1 MADNLITTNITAHAD
16 FSSLRAQLAGLTAQ
30 LLKLQE
36 TTVGTNAR
44 LGQQIAVMNK
54 QFAETM
60 RSTGQYATHFVT
72 LNSDVEK
79 FGKNLDSGRLKLNQY
94 FRVWRDN
101 TKSSGGLIKD
111 LARQQVMLENAV
123 IQPLGKNAQGLMQY
137 QVHVAKG
144 LDSIKHKTALARHE
158 ASIMNKVMLDGS
170 NQLINWGK
178 NTQWAGRQLTVG
190 LTVPLAAFG
199 MAAQRAFLD
208 ANTEIVRLTKV
219 YGGLSAT
226 SKAELAQVQKDVE
239 ATAKA
244 MASSYGV
251 AYKETIALAA
261 DMAATGKQ
269 GNDLIQ
275 ATEQTTRLAVLGE
288 VDRQQAMKATLA
300 IQNAFRQNTDELTKS
315 IDFLNAV
322 ENQTSTSLEDLTEA
336 IPKAGPVIQAMGGSI
351 QDLALYMTAMKEGG
365 IDASSGANAL
375 KSALAALVNP
385 TGVAVDMFKG
395 FGIDLKGIVSKN
407 AGDLTATIIGLQ
419 SALDSLDPLQK
430 QQALEQ
436 LFGKFQFA
444 RMNALFANLGKQGSQ
459 TLQVLDLMKASSA
472 DLAAVSSR
480 ELSMITESASGKY
493 KRALASVQADLA
505 QIGNQFLT
513 ISTYVLNV
521 ISGIVKFFNQL
532 PDPIQKM
539 LGFLGGLTA
548 IAGPLIMLT
557 GVLGNFVGYV
567 IKGVFHLKSLL
578 KGGQGFKLLTP
589 EIVAATAAGK
599 GLQAEFYSDAEATKV
614 LTSAVNTLAQSFM
627 NLEVKA
633 NAARVSMNPAITTV
647 ANGVIMPGQV
657 ALAGSGA
664 RVVDKNNPLVGNPY
678 TRQMA
683 HLTPAGTPQQGTIFG
698 VVPNPG
704 PVNLRIGKNPQA
716 YMDGDLPKIPGLT
729 SVGGVS
735 TGIVAA
741 EAAKW
746 HSMTAAIAM
755 QSEAEIVLLKKEVMA
770 TGTVT
775 SSLSDSYQALLPQF
789 SKITTNAAQEVSQ
802 IVTMVQQGKIS
813 VEQARVRIIALNAQV
828 EAMLASTAAQ
838 VAAGMG
844 RTANLTTVPL
854 TGQPAV
860 TATGRSNMKELFHKG
875 PTATLVDRIARGLG
889 GVRTSGAGY
898 SIHTTTPRFND
909 GGLIENFGSNKTQVS
924 GPASINYDDRL
935 GSVPVGG
942 YVLNQAASMDP
953 RNRPLVEAASST
965 YQGGGQITA
974 MLTPKETVFGAGIQ
988 NNKALL
994 SAVDAANNGIPLT
1007 KHMAGGQI
1015 TLDRPNYG
1023 ALTPKA
1029 LAALIARITRR
1040 GPKLSPELA
1049 QGRNLQLTAE
1059 EAIEYQARTF
1069 GAGTRRASMG
1079 ADRTYYYVGNW
1090 GGRLRGSTNS
1100 ALPHGAA
1107 KKSDVVYDL
1116 MHGSAEEALPSLTR
1130 FLEVHKV
1137 RPERIAELTT
1147 RARAAMVKELGGVGS
1162 IGEAQWSQ
1170 IQHRQYLQIAKELR
1184 LKREY
1189 LESLNIPGQRRAK
1202 SLDPSKN
1209 GYDRETAISPYNAA
1223 DLKTL
1228 DELNALNGTAYMGSY
1243 RNYGISTIDGKPTVL
1258 AHMMPGFAL
1267 GGPIVKAKRNYGL
1280 VMGQMGI
1287 PMFRGTYKSPLT
1299 IHPEQQALMERQQAE
1314 RWAKL
1319 PKDKNGDVWHT
1330 PAELDAMRKGK
1341 MVMGSRPMPK
1351 SFYQDMANDDP
1362 LHGALQIGRYVPPL
1376 HVRNQYVGERV
1387 RYSSPTN
1394 WRGREGT
1401 TTPAFAS
1408 GTLETRAR
1416 TALYRY
1422 MQGDYSAISDPA
1434 VQAYLSAIRTKFT
1447 GTLHRGVKDVG
1458 SLPPEVRELI
1468 RQGRWSDLV
1477 GKEFIMR
1484 RSSWSTNADTAEGFG
1499 QLQMVASVKN
1509 RNAVPASEIFPDL
1522 TFQSPK
1528 GPVPVNESEVYMG
1541 GKFRIVAA
1549 GKDRL
1554 KLEAVYDG
1562 ARENGGPVN
1571 AGRPYLV
1578 GEKGPEVFVP
1588 RNSGGIIPSYA
1599 LGGLI
1604 RRGKNSYGRK
1614 GNPATRAAEEAAK
1627 KARAAAYIPA
1637 QTAAPEFKEGPL
1649 SVGRTTIVGNGGVR
1663 TNVYAPQGSL
1673 PYMPALKLPFQSFNN
1688 SLTAAF
1694 SSIGANL
1701 KSVGASLKLASTK
1714 LIANVKTIPGQIKS
1728 SFTPMANSIKNIG
1741 NQIVVA
1747 TKAAGNSIK
1756 AAGSYVNGWI
1766 RPQMYGTVAPG
1777 VSGTGPASTFAANL
1791 RYSTGNMLH
1800 PITYIQNKANG
1811 GAVREQPKPILG
1823 PDGKPMIDKAT
1834 GKPYMTQPG
1843 RPAPRFT
1850 GTGMATQAGASLG
1863 GYAIGNKVGGS
1874 TGGIIGSIAA
1884 PLAVQG
1890 LFKAGT
1896 AIRAAGGIGAALG
1909 GGGIASGAAAL
1920 AGLALPLAVVATAVV
1935 VGIKLWKNHKES
1947 MRLNAL
1953 GYGMTAEAAAKAGLK
1968 FKDYNLSL
1976 KETVERAK
1984 NIRQAQNLMFQSMTG
1999 AGTPLNITISE
2010 FKKLKKTVQ
2019 DQFGDQIKL
2028 INKTSADDQLDLAM
2042 RLKTQFISMGMSAEE
2057 ATKKIY
2063 TMYTLSNFAQ
2073 DATLYTVQSEGFNK
2087 IKTAID
2093 AAVESLRIY
2102 NDAVK
2107 NKLDPTEQANAF
2119 NTAQMGITSAVEEEQ
2134 SIALKKRKADKT
2146 KPSFVSSGEE
2156 KQIQWDAEIAAIEK
2170 LNSKQNAQTTITQET
2185 IDELRTANSV
2195 IGEMIDLQDTNVSIW
2210 QKERLVVRGY
2220 AGDLLGLNAQQTN
2233 ALYNLQL
2240 AATKSIEVL
2249 GRQTFLKTQYKEL
2262 DRLKGLQ
2269 EKYTKAL
2276 KGQSVAQQISDRDRL
2291 SSLQKQIDGNNKLAA
2306 ARIKA
2311 LDAAKQE
2318 NDIAI
2323 QIAKKQAEY
2332 NAALAT
2338 GNDAAAQQA
2347 SLDIQGLQSD
2357 LQYNAQ
2363 VKAIQDATDFAN
2375 APLLRQI
2382 EIIQNKQKNLSD
2394 AAALAG
2400 EKLGDVSTAIGKQES
2415 AIGTLITAMAN
2426 YRTALQQNKDDL
2438 KNWTKSPE
2446 AEGMLAAITAA
2457 ATAMKVD
2464 LSPFPVDPKTGKPGT
2479 AAGKGLYDSI
2489 SSGLEASLIKSGI
2502 IVNGDVY
2509 INGKKVAMDGS
2520 LSQADA
2526 TKVAGGTSGTG
2537 TNKKYYNAAGE
2548 EVTKK
2553 VYDDLPQRSDNG
2565 KSSSGYKDFV
2575 IPNKSLADKLFAN
2588 FGDVNEAFR
2597 DAFNNR
2603 TTALIKGNTYGINGE
2618 VWMGSDTSKQ
2628 VIGYWLNS
2636 TASKKVKTYNQGG
2649 PIYGAGTA
2657 TSDSIPALLSN
2668 GEYVIKA
2675 DSVKKY
2681 GVEYF
2686 DAMNAQRFSTG
2697 GLAAAIRKDPTLR
2710 NLTSPLCTRQRMLD
2724 TATAQLGIEEEGW
2737 DPKTREG
2744 NNVTKYSKWLNDLK
2758 GLGSDVVIWC
2768 GTFIQWVA
2776 AMSDVKIPD
2785 TFHTAG
2791 GARSFDNLKQLVNS
2805 GMDLPTSK
2813 DKFSYSVPYPKMADF
2828 KVSRNR
2834 DETKNGELIGSQKNI
2849 KAYEAANA
2857 KWEKEIKIPEDVAR
2871 HKRLEK
2877 VSDIGWANVLKNPP
2891 MPGDILYLNW
2901 AMNPRNA
2908 NVPDRILPNRIRH
2921 AALATKISP
2930 MKDINGVPGYWINT
2944 IDGNSEDSVKTNSY
2958 ELTRAF
2964 MRDNPLVAYA
2974 RPNYKPSKQ
2983 GLLADIIANLFNT
2996 NENDTYTVKR
3006 DKTLPQIA
3014 KTLKISYEDLAKLNP
3029 EYLRGNIVY
3038 AGTEINI
3045 PKAKPPVKKARG
3057 GAVFGAG
3064 TATSDSI
3071 PALLSNGE
3079 YVIKAAS
3086 VSKYGIGTFD
3096 ALNTQRFATGGPVRP
3111 NILSNEVDTT
3121 ARSTGEP
3128 MGGPF
3133 GMLGRGMQDLGSL
3146 GYEMLQSTV
3155 NAGKFL
3161 AGLAYDKPN
3170 WMSPEDEKMYNEAM
3184 RDLLTG
3190 NNPAGAVGRITGR
3203 GAMSA
3208 LNVYPKII
3216 PWNKVWAQAGL
3227 KDLPG
3232 QTEWFLANLPSAMPD
3247 IYNHYFGKK
3256 KSSLTPGAGGL
3267 KTLSKYAEGGF
3278 VASTANAINNFRDS
3292 YNESDVP
3299 EMAGGRSD
3307 YYNRYPIDIV
3317 GKFTENEREVSELL
3331 HAYTGLLNTYY
3342 GAKYENLFRKN
3353 KKDSLLT
3360 NPITT
3365 DLEVATPRNE
3375 LGLLGYKLGM
3385 FGPAFA
3391 GTDDK
3396 EKIGGQMMMMPTIL
3410 GSYFKNILFPT
3421 TKGGK
3426 DWDGK
3431 FTSDPITIGDPNKI
3445 GYKAYSDKMNKDILT
3460 DEDAKLDLLA
3470 IISHEFGHQLQ
3481 QRFSRSG
3488 VLGNKNTTSKIFK
3501 DNKGKAL
3508 RQIDSEEIN
3517 ADMLSGA
3524 IISEM
3529 YNAGYMKNIIKAETI
3544 TKYLKKE
3551 YLKFS
3556 APKAGS
3562 TDIRA
3567 TGPKK
3572 TEAPDWP
3579 RYDTSSH
3586 ARDSMYRYSA
3596 YIQGFKDKNTDRA
3609 LADFFGVSPQDLL
3622 GDPKKAK
3629 SVVETLS
3636 NYKLKSEYFDENNQ
3650 TRMPDLLNTKYAEI
3664 LGLGVSGR
3672 VEIPHKALNIQTP
3685 RDFARALISAYGGT
3699 PTEPLIQ
3706 GIQAWAMQEGGHWQN
3721 RALHNPLNTTL
3732 VLPGSTK
3739 MNTVNAGTGTGVQA
3753 YTSWEQG
3760 LDATMQTLSFPNHGY
3775 EDIIK
3780 AFRDSK
3786 AKDAGGLF
3794 KAINKSDWGHPKY
3807 NFDVNSKWTQA
3818 MMRYNPAEP
3827 FGKNTKNPEWY
3838 SELPD
3843 GGLITITVTPDD
3855 NCEGPNCKKPGCV
3868 GLDCP
3873 SNIPPGKKI
3882 PGDIP
3887 DDNPWDPDI
3896 DWHRWWPKEEK
3907 YYNPK
3912 QRTLDYYQH
3921 VYPQRPMKKF
3931 TGTLKDAA
3939 NSIPREKTKMGVSIT
3954 SPSSV
3959 YDIFEWG
3966 GKRWAKNKNGSG
3978 ELFEAQDYPNVDW
3991 PLGTQVIDGQI
4002 MNVIDRPH
4010 GEPFYYHPTG
4020 GIGTSNR
4027 NPKWPGTNIPSVATM
4042 YHNMMEKFFLTATG
4056 ETGFKSGFLTRAD
4069 LKRWKTW
4076 KEEDHSDSLLAK
4088 FANGG
4093 LVSNLNIPKF
4103 EAGINNVPANML
4115 AMLHKNEAVVPANM
4129 NPFNPNANNATMG
4142 GATYNITNNI
4152 NGYDGDLNQLSNI
4165 ITQRT
4170 MTAIKTL
4177 DSTNAKM
4184 VGTNKT
4190 VGIR

>member
-16 FSSLRAQLAGLTAQ
+16 FTSLRAQLAGITAQ

-54 QFAETM
+54 QFAETL

-123 IQPLGKNAQGLMQY
+123 VQPLGKNAQGLMQY

-208 ANTEIVRLTKV
+208 ANTEVVRLIKV
-219 YGGLSAT
+219 YGGLSQT

-251 AYKETIALAA
+251 AYKDTIALAA

-300 IQNAFRQNTDELTKS
+300 IQNAFRQNTDELTQS

-375 KSALAALVNP
+375 KSALASLVNP

-407 AGDLTATIIGLQ
+407 AGDLTATIMGLQ

-589 EIVAATAAGK
+589 EIIAAMEAGK

-614 LTSAVNTLAQSFM
+614 LTSAVNTLAQSFT

-647 ANGVIMPGQV
+647 ANGVILPGQ
-657 ALAGSGA
+657 AHIGGASA
-664 RVVDKNNPLVGNPY
+664 RVVDPNNPLVGSPY
-678 TRQMA
+678 SRQMA
-683 HLTPAGTPQQGTIFG
+683 HLTPAGTPQQGSIFG

-729 SVGGVS
+729 SIGGVS

-746 HSMTAAIAM
+746 HAMTAAIAM
-755 QSEAEIVLLKKEVMA
+755 QSEAEIKVLKAEVMS

-789 SKITTNAAQEVSQ
+789 SKITKTAAAEVAQ
-802 IVTMVQQGKIS
+802 IVEQVKASKIT
-813 VEQARVRIIALNAQV
+813 VEQARARIITLNAQV
-828 EAMLASTAAQ
+828 EAMLVSTTAQ

-844 RTANLTTVPL
+844 RTASLSTVPL

-875 PTATLVDRIARGLG
+875 PTATMVDRIARALG

-898 SIHTTTPRFND
+898 SIHTTVPRFND
-909 GGLIENFGSNKTQVS
+909 GGLVESFGSNKTQVS

-942 YVLNQAASMDP
+942 YVLNQEASMDP

-965 YQGGGQITA
+965 YQGGGEITA

-988 NNKALL
+988 RNPELL
-994 SAVDAANNGIPLT
+994 KAVDAANNGTPLT
-1007 KHMAGGQI
+1007 AHMGGGHI
-1015 TLDRPNYG
+1015 TLERPNYG

-1029 LAALIARITRR
+1029 LAALISRITRR
-1040 GPKLSPELA
+1040 GPKLSPEIA

-1059 EAIEYQARTF
+1059 EAIAYQARVLP
-1069 GAGTRRASMG
+1069 AGTRRASMG

-1137 RPERIAELTT
+1137 RPERIAELTS
-1147 RARAAMVKELGGVGS
+1147 RARANMVKELGGVGN
-1162 IGEAQWSQ
+1162 IGESEWSR
-1170 IQHRQYLQIAKELR
+1170 IQHRQYLEIAKELR
-1184 LKREY
+1184 LKKQY
-1189 LESLNIPGQRRAK
+1189 FESLNVPGQRRAK
-1202 SLDPSKN
+1202 SLDPSRN

-1228 DELNALNGTAYMGSY
+1228 DALNEANGTAFMGSY
-1243 RNYGISTIDGKPTVL
+1243 RNYEIGMIDGKPTVL

-1287 PMFRGTYKSPLT
+1287 PMFRGSYKSPLM

-1351 SFYQDMANDDP
+1351 SFYQDLTNDDP
-1362 LHGALQIGRYVPPL
+1362 LHGTLQIGRYQPPL
-1376 HVRNQYVGERV
+1376 HVRNQYVGEQI
-1387 RYSSPTN
+1387 RYSSATN
-1394 WRGREGT
+1394 WRGREGMAA
-1401 TTPAFAS
+1401 PAFAS

-1458 SLPPEVRELI
+1458 SLPPTIRELI

-1499 QLQMVASVKN
+1499 QLQLVASVKN

-1554 KLEAVYDG
+1554 KLEAVYDA

-1599 LGGLI
+1599 LGGMI

-1614 GNPATRAAEEAAK
+1614 GNPAARAAQEAAK
-1627 KARAAAYIPA
+1627 RARAAAYIPA
-1637 QTAAPEFKEGPL
+1637 QTDAPEFREGPM

-1673 PYMPALKLPFQSFNN
+1673 PYMPALRLPFQAFNN
-1688 SLTAAF
+1688 NLTAAF

-1747 TKAAGNSIK
+1747 TKAAGNSIR

-1800 PITYIQNKANG
+1800 PITYIQNKMAG
-1811 GAVREQPKPILG
+1811 GAVREQPKPIMG

-1834 GKPYMTQPG
+1834 GQPYMTQPG

-1850 GTGMATQAGASLG
+1850 GTGMVTQAGASLG
-1863 GYAIGNKVGGS
+1863 GYALGSKVGGS

-1884 PLAVQG
+1884 PLAVQSI
-1890 LFKAGT
+1890 FKAGN
-1896 AIRAAGGIGAALG
+1896 AIKAAGGIGAALG

-1935 VGIKLWKNHKES
+1935 VGIKLWKDHKES

-1984 NIRQAQNLMFQSMTG
+1984 NIRQAQQLMFQSMTG
-1999 AGTPLNITISE
+1999 SGTPLNISISE
-2010 FKKLKKTVQ
+2010 FKKLKKTVKE
-2019 DQFGDQIKL
+2019 QFADQIKL
-2028 INKTSADDQLDLAM
+2028 INKTSADDQIDLAM
-2042 RLKTQFISMGMSAEE
+2042 RLKTQFISMGMTAEE

-2093 AAVESLRIY
+2093 AAVDSLRIY

-2119 NTAQMGITSAVEEEQ
+2119 NTAQMGITAAVEEDQ
-2134 SIALKKRKADKT
+2134 KIALKNRKADKS

-2156 KQIQWDAEIAAIEK
+2156 KQIMWDAELAAIEK
-2170 LNSKQNAQTTITQET
+2170 INSKQDAQTTITQET
-2185 IDELRTANSV
+2185 INELRAANSV

-2220 AGDLLGLNAQQTN
+2220 AQDLLGLNAQQVN
-2233 ALYNLQL
+2233 ALYLLQM
-2240 AATKSIEVL
+2240 AATKSIEVI

-2291 SSLQKQIDGNNKLAA
+2291 SSLQKQVDANNKLAA

-2318 NDIAI
+2318 NDIGI

-2332 NAALAT
+2332 NAAIAT

-2363 VKAIQDATDFAN
+2363 VKAIQDATDFKN

-2426 YRTALQQNKDDL
+2426 YRTALQQNKDQLAAWKD
-2438 KNWTKSPE
+2438 TPE
-2446 AEGMLAAITAA
+2446 AKGMLAAITSAA
-2457 ATAMKVD
+2457 QALKVD
-2464 LSPFPVDPKTGKPGT
+2464 LSPYPVDPKTGKPGVD
-2479 AAGKGLYDSI
+2479 AGKGLYDSI

-2509 INGKKVAMDGS
+2509 VNGKKVASFGGA
-2520 LSQADA
+2520 LKQADSSQ
-2526 TKVAGGTSGTG
+2526 VAGGTSGSG
-2537 TNKKYYNAAGE
+2537 SSKKYYNAAGE

-2565 KSSSGYKDFV
+2565 RSGSGYKDFI
-2575 IPNKSLADKLFAN
+2575 IPNQTLANKLFAN

-2597 DAFNNR
+2597 KAFDNK
-2603 TTALIKGNTYGINGE
+2603 TKVVIQGNTYGIDGQ
-2618 VWMGSDTSKQ
+2618 VWMGTDTTKE
-2628 VIGYWLNS
+2628 VLGYWLNS
-2636 TASKKVKTYNQGG
+2636 TASKKVKTFKQGG

-2668 GEYVIKA
+2668 GEYVVRA
-2675 DSVKKY
+2675 SAVKQY
-2681 GVEYF
+2681 GVEHF
-2686 DAMNAQRFSTG
+2686 DALNAQRFSTG

-2710 NLTSPLCTRQRMLD
+2710 GLTSPLGTRERMID
-2724 TATAQLGIEEEGW
+2724 TATAQLGIGEEKVVDG
-2737 DPKTREG
+2737 EG
-2744 NNVTKYSKWLNDLK
+2744 NNVTKYSRWINELK
-2758 GLGSDVVIWC
+2758 NLGSNVVTWC
-2768 GTFIQWVA
+2768 GTFIQWAA

-2791 GARSFDNLKQLVNS
+2791 GARNFAGLQQLVNAA
-2805 GMDLPTSK
+2805 MDLPTAK
-2813 DKFSYSVPYPKMADF
+2813 DKFSYSTPDPKMADF
-2828 KVSRNR
+2828 KISRSRNNENE
-2834 DETKNGELIGSQKNI
+2834 DGKFIGSQKNI
-2849 KAYEAANA
+2849 KAYEAAYA
-2857 KWEKEIKIPEDVAR
+2857 KWEKEIKLPEDLAR
-2871 HKRLEK
+2871 DRRLEK
-2877 VSDIGWANVLKNPP
+2877 TSDIGWANVLKNPP

-2901 AMNPRNA
+2901 AMNPKNEYDPA
-2908 NVPDRILPNRIRH
+2908 IPNRIRH
-2921 AALATKISP
+2921 AALVTKISG
-2930 MKDINGVPGYWINT
+2930 MKDINGVPGYWIDS
-2944 IDGNSEDSVKTNSY
+2944 IDGNMGDSVQRNNY
-2958 ELTRAF
+2958 ELTRAN
-2964 MRDNPLVAYA
+2964 MRYNPLVAYA
-2974 RPNYKPSKQ
+2974 RPSYKPSKA
-2983 GLLADIIANLFNT
+2983 GMLADIFSNLFNT

-3045 PKAKPPVKKARG
+3045 PKAKTPVKRAGG

-3096 ALNTQRFATGGPVRP
+3096 ALNTQRFAQGGPVRP
-3111 NILSNEVDTT
+3111 NILSNEVGTT
-3121 ARSTGEP
+3121 ARSTGAP

-3133 GMLGRGMQDLGSL
+3133 GVLGRGVQDLGSL
-3146 GYEMLQSTV
+3146 AYEMLQSTV
-3155 NAGKFL
+3155 NSGKFL
-3161 AGLAYDKPN
+3161 GGMALNKPN
-3170 WMSPEDEKMYNEAM
+3170 WMSPEDEKMYRKAM
-3184 RDLLTG
+3184 LDAQTG
-3190 NNPAGAVGRITGR
+3190 NASGALGRVAGRT
-3203 GAMSA
+3203 AMS
-3208 LNVYPKII
+3208 LFNVYPKVI
-3216 PWNKVWAQAGL
+3216 PWNKIWAQAGL

-3247 IYNHYFGKK
+3247 IYNHYFGDK
-3256 KSSLTPGAGGL
+3256 AR
-3267 KTLSKYAEGGF
+3267 KYSEGG
-3278 VASTANAINNFRDS
+3278 VVSKIKEALKKRSNNEAAVPKVVGGKSDT
-3292 YNESDVP
+3292 YNIDTDV
-3299 EMAGGRSD
+3299 
-3307 YYNRYPIDIV
+3307 V
-3317 GKFTENEREVSELL
+3317 GKFTDSERQVSEFM
-3331 HAYTGLLNTYY
+3331 HAWIGLLNTYY

-3353 KKDSLLT
+3353 KKASLLS

-3365 DLEVATPRNE
+3365 DLQVAGPRDFYAMGNHP
-3375 LGLLGYKLGM
+3375 GVGI
-3385 FGPAFA
+3385 AFS
-3391 GTDDK
+3391 GDDVQDK
-3396 EKIGGQMMMMPTIL
+3396 HGGQVFMMPAGLNAYAKNLLMPTLTGLRAPVPVAPTDLKITDPDKFNYKEY
-3410 GSYFKNILFPT
+3410 SDRMNKNILT
-3421 TKGGK
+3421 N
-3426 DWDGK
+3426 DD
-3431 FTSDPITIGDPNKI
+3431 
-3445 GYKAYSDKMNKDILT
+3445 AKMDILGILT
-3460 DEDAKLDLLA
+3460 
-3470 IISHEFGHQLQ
+3470 HEFGHQIQ
-3481 QRFSRSG
+3481 SRFMESG
-3488 VLGNKNTTSKIFK
+3488 VLGHANTASKIFK
-3501 DNKGKAL
+3501 DKNGKPLKKG
-3508 RQIDSEEIN
+3508 DGYEMN

-3524 IISEM
+3524 MISEM
-3529 YNAGYMKNIIKAETI
+3529 YNAGYMKNIVKAESI

-3551 YLKFS
+3551 YLKYA
-3556 APKAGS
+3556 APKVGA
-3562 TDIRA
+3562 TDI
-3567 TGPKK
+3567 TPGDDP
-3572 TEAPDWP
+3572 
-3579 RYDTSSH
+3579 H
-3586 ARDSMYRYSA
+3586 ARDSMYRFRA
-3596 YIQGFKDKNTDRA
+3596 YIEGFKDKNTDRA
-3609 LADFFGVSPQDLL
+3609 LSDYFGVSPQDLL

-3629 SVVETLS
+3629 SVVDTLS
-3636 NYKLKSEYFDENNQ
+3636 NYKLKSEYFDENAQ

-3672 VEIPHKALNIQTP
+3672 VTVPHKALNIQTP

-3732 VLPGSTK
+3732 KLPGSTK

-3818 MMRYNPAEP
+3818 MMRYNPAKV
-3827 FGKNTKNPEWY
+3827 FGKDTKNPEWY
-3838 SELPD
+3838 SELPG
-3843 GGLITITVTPDD
+3843 GGLITIEVTPDE
-3855 NCEGPNCKKPGCV
+3855 NCEGPNCRKPGCV

-3873 SNIPPGKKI
+3873 SNTPPGKTI
-3882 PGDIP
+3882 PGDKP

-3896 DWHRWWPKEEK
+3896 DWHQWWPEEEK
-3907 YYNPK
+3907 YYSPK

-3939 NSIPREKTKMGVSIT
+3939 NSIPREKTKMGVSIA

-3966 GKRWAKNKNGSG
+3966 GKKWAKNKMGAG

-3991 PLGTQVIDGQI
+3991 SLGTQVIDGKI
-4002 MNVIDRPH
+4002 MNVIDRPY

-4042 YHNMMEKFFLTATG
+4042 YHNMMEKFFLTANG
-4056 ETGFKSGFLTRAD
+4056 ETGFESGFLTRSD
-4069 LKRWKTW
+4069 VKRWKTW
-4076 KEEDHSDSLLAK
+4076 KEKDHSDSLLAK

-4103 EAGINNVPANML
+4103 ESGINMVPANML
-4115 AMLHKNEAVVPANM
+4115 AMLHKNEAVIPANM

>member
-16 FSSLRAQLAGLTAQ
+16 FTSLRAQLAGLTAQ

-54 QFAETM
+54 QFAETL

-94 FRVWRDN
+94 FRVWRDH

-123 IQPLGKNAQGLMQY
+123 VQPLGKNAQGLMQY

-226 SKAELAQVQKDVE
+226 SKSELAQVQKDVE

-251 AYKETIALAA
+251 AYKDTIALAA

-300 IQNAFRQNTDELTKS
+300 IQNAFRQNTDELTQS

-407 AGDLTATIIGLQ
+407 AGDLTATIMGLQ

-589 EIVAATAAGK
+589 EIIAAMEAGK
-599 GLQAEFYSDAEATKV
+599 GLQATFHSDAEATKV
-614 LTSAVNTLAQSFM
+614 LTSAVNTLAQSFT

-647 ANGVIMPGQV
+647 ANGVILPGQAHV
-657 ALAGSGA
+657 GGASA
-664 RVVDKNNPLVGNPY
+664 RVVDPNNPLVGSPY
-678 TRQMA
+678 SRQMA
-683 HLTPAGTPQQGTIFG
+683 HLTPAGTPQQGSIFG

-716 YMDGDLPKIPGLT
+716 YMDRDLPKIPGLT

-746 HSMTAAIAM
+746 HAMTAAIAM
-755 QSEAEIVLLKKEVMA
+755 QSEAEIKVLKAEVMS

-789 SKITTNAAQEVSQ
+789 SKITKTAAAEVAQ
-802 IVTMVQQGKIS
+802 IVEQVKASKIT
-813 VEQARVRIIALNAQV
+813 VEQARARIITLNAQV
-828 EAMLASTAAQ
+828 EAMLVSTTAQ

-875 PTATLVDRIARGLG
+875 PTATMVDRIARALG

-898 SIHTTTPRFND
+898 SIHTTVPRFND
-909 GGLIENFGSNKTQVS
+909 GGLVESFGSNKTQVS
-924 GPASINYDDRL
+924 GPASVNYDDRL

-965 YQGGGQITA
+965 YQGGGEITA

-988 NNKALL
+988 RNPELL
-994 SAVDAANNGIPLT
+994 KAVDAANNGTPLT
-1007 KHMAGGQI
+1007 AHMGGGHI
-1015 TLDRPNYG
+1015 TLERPNYG

-1029 LAALIARITRR
+1029 LAALISRITRR
-1040 GPKLSPELA
+1040 GPKLSPEIA

-1059 EAIEYQARTF
+1059 EAIAYQARVLP
-1069 GAGTRRASMG
+1069 AGTRRASMG

-1116 MHGSAEEALPSLTR
+1116 MHGSAEEALPSLAR

-1137 RPERIAELTT
+1137 RPERIAELTS
-1147 RARAAMVKELGGVGS
+1147 RARANIVKELGGVGT

-1184 LKREY
+1184 LKKQY
-1189 LESLNIPGQRRAK
+1189 LESLNVPGQRRAK
-1202 SLDPSKN
+1202 SLDPSRN

-1228 DELNALNGTAYMGSY
+1228 DALNEANGTAFMGSY
-1243 RNYGISTIDGKPTVL
+1243 RNYGISTIDGKPAVL

-1287 PMFRGTYKSPLT
+1287 PMFRGAYKSPLT

-1330 PAELDAMRKGK
+1330 PAELDLMRKGK

-1351 SFYQDMANDDP
+1351 SFYQDLANDDP
-1362 LHGALQIGRYVPPL
+1362 LHGTLQIGRYQPPL
-1376 HVRNQYVGERV
+1376 HVRNQYVGEQI

-1401 TTPAFAS
+1401 SAPAFAS

-1416 TALYRY
+1416 TALFRY
-1422 MQGDYSAISDPA
+1422 MQGDYSAIGDPA

-1458 SLPPEVRELI
+1458 SLPPTIRELI

-1499 QLQMVASVKN
+1499 QLQIVASVKN

-1554 KLEAVYDG
+1554 KLEAVYDA

-1599 LGGLI
+1599 LGGMI
-1604 RRGKNSYGRK
+1604 RHGKNSYGRK
-1614 GNPATRAAEEAAK
+1614 GNPAARAAQEAAK
-1627 KARAAAYIPA
+1627 RARAAAYIPA
-1637 QTAAPEFKEGPL
+1637 QTDAPEFREGPL

-1673 PYMPALKLPFQSFNN
+1673 PYMPALRLPFQTFNN
-1688 SLTAAF
+1688 NLTAAF

-1747 TKAAGNSIK
+1747 TKAAGNSIR

-1800 PITYIQNKANG
+1800 PITYIQNKMAG
-1811 GAVREQPKPILG
+1811 GAVREQPKPIMG

-1834 GKPYMTQPG
+1834 GQPYMTQPG

-1850 GTGMATQAGASLG
+1850 GTGMVTQAGASLG
-1863 GYAIGNKVGGS
+1863 GYALGNKVGGS

-1890 LFKAGT
+1890 IFRAGA
-1896 AIRAAGGIGAALG
+1896 AIKAAGGIGAALG

-1984 NIRQAQNLMFQSMTG
+1984 NIRETQNLMFQSMTG

-2042 RLKTQFISMGMSAEE
+2042 RLKTQFISMGMTAEE

-2073 DATLYTVQSEGFNK
+2073 DATLYTVQSQGFNN

-2093 AAVESLRIY
+2093 AAIDSLRIY

-2119 NTAQMGITSAVEEEQ
+2119 NTAQMGITTAVEEDQ
-2134 SIALKKRKADKT
+2134 KIALKNRKADKS

-2156 KQIQWDAEIAAIEK
+2156 KQIMWDAELAAIEK
-2170 LNSKQNAQTTITQET
+2170 INSKQSAQTTITQET
-2185 IDELRTANSV
+2185 INELRAANSV

-2220 AGDLLGLNAQQTN
+2220 SQDLLGLNAQQVN
-2233 ALYNLQL
+2233 ALYLLQM
-2240 AATKSIEVL
+2240 AATKSIEVI

-2291 SSLQKQIDGNNKLAA
+2291 SSLQKQVDANNKLAA

-2332 NAALAT
+2332 DAALAT
-2338 GNDAAAQQA
+2338 GNTAAAQQA

-2363 VKAIQDATDFAN
+2363 VKAIQDATDFKN

-2426 YRTALQQNKDDL
+2426 YRTALQQNKDQLAAWKD
-2438 KNWTKSPE
+2438 TPE
-2446 AEGMLAAITAA
+2446 AKGMLAAITSAA
-2457 ATAMKVD
+2457 QALKVD
-2464 LSPFPVDPKTGKPGT
+2464 LSPYPVDPKTGKPGVD
-2479 AAGKGLYDSI
+2479 AGQGLYDSI

-2509 INGKKVAMDGS
+2509 VNGKKVAS
-2520 LSQADA
+2520 FASALKQADPA
-2526 TKVAGGTSGTG
+2526 KVGGGTSGTG
-2537 TNKKYYNAAGE
+2537 ADKKYYNAAGE
-2548 EVTKK
+2548 QITKQ
-2553 VYDDLPQRSDNG
+2553 VYEELPKRSDDG
-2565 KSSSGYKDFV
+2565 KYTVGYKDFT
-2575 IPNKSLADKLFAN
+2575 IPEKALANKMFSTW
-2588 FGDVNEAFR
+2588 GDLTEAFYKK
-2597 DAFNNR
+2597 FGGG
-2603 TTALIKGNTYGINGE
+2603 TTKTVIAGNTYGVNGE
-2618 VWMGSDTSKQ
+2618 VWIGTDTVGQKP
-2628 VIGYWLNS
+2628 VGYWAN
-2636 TASKKVKTYNQGG
+2636 TTNGGKKVKSFNQGG

-2668 GEYVIKA
+2668 GEYVVRA
-2675 DSVKKY
+2675 SAVKQY
-2681 GVEYF
+2681 GVEHF
-2686 DAMNAQRFSTG
+2686 DALNAQRFAGG
-2697 GLAAAIRKDPTLR
+2697 GLAEAIRKDPTLR
-2710 NLTSPLCTRQRMLD
+2710 NLTSPLGTRQRMLD
-2724 TATAQLGIEEEGW
+2724 TATAQLGISEGF
-2737 DPKTREG
+2737 DPKTGEG
-2744 NNVTKYSKWLNDLK
+2744 NNVTKYSKWINQLEK
-2758 GLGSDVVIWC
+2758 LGSDVVVWC
-2768 GTFIQWVA
+2768 GTFIQWAA

-2785 TFHTAG
+2785 TFHTAA
-2791 GARSFDNLKQLVNS
+2791 GARSFAGLKQLVNA
-2805 GMDLPTSK
+2805 GMDLPTAK
-2813 DKFSYSVPYPKMADF
+2813 DKFSYSTPYPKMADF
-2828 KVSRNR
+2828 KVSQSRN
-2834 DETKNGELIGSQKNI
+2834 ENEYGKLIGSQKNI
-2849 KAYEAANA
+2849 KAYEAAYA
-2857 KWEKEIKIPEDVAR
+2857 KWEKEIKLPEDLAR
-2871 HKRLEK
+2871 DKRLEK
-2877 VSDIGWANVLKNPP
+2877 TSDIGWANVLKNPP

-2908 NVPDRILPNRIRH
+2908 NTSEIPNRIRH
-2921 AALATKISP
+2921 AALVTKISGI
-2930 MKDINGVPGYWINT
+2930 KDINGVPGYWIDS
-2944 IDGNSEDSVKTNSY
+2944 IDGNSEDRVQRNNY
-2958 ELTRAF
+2958 ELTRAN
-2964 MRDNPLVAYA
+2964 MRYNPLVAYA
-2974 RPNYKPSKQ
+2974 RPNYKPSKS
-2983 GLLADIIANLFNT
+2983 GMLADIIANLFNT

-3006 DKTLPQIA
+3006 NKTLPQIA

-3029 EYLRGNIVY
+3029 EYLQGNIVY

-3045 PKAKPPVKKARG
+3045 PKAKPPVKKAAG
-3057 GAVFGAG
+3057 GPIYGAG

-3086 VSKYGIGTFD
+3086 VAKYGVGTFD
-3096 ALNTQRFATGGPVRP
+3096 ALNTQRFAHGGPVHP
-3111 NILSNEVDTT
+3111 NILSNEVGTT
-3121 ARSTGEP
+3121 ARSTGER

-3133 GMLGRGMQDLGSL
+3133 GLLGRGMQDLGSL
-3146 GYEMLQSTV
+3146 GYEMLMSTV
-3155 NAGKFL
+3155 NSGKFL

-3170 WMSPEDEKMYNEAM
+3170 WMSPEDEKMYKQAIL
-3184 RDLLTG
+3184 DLQKG
-3190 NNPAGAVGRITGR
+3190 NAGGALGRVAGR
-3203 GAMSA
+3203 TAMSA
-3208 LNVYPKII
+3208 FNVYPKVI
-3216 PWNKVWAQAGL
+3216 PWNRIWNQAGL

-3256 KSSLTPGAGGL
+3256 K
-3267 KTLSKYAEGGF
+3267 YAEGGP
-3278 VASTANAINNFRDS
+3278 VADTVSSIDRFKNKFKS
-3292 YNESDVP
+3292 WNEAEVP

-3307 YYNRYPIDIV
+3307 YYNRRPIDTV

-3331 HAYTGLLNTYY
+3331 HAWTGLLNTYY

-3375 LGLLGYKLGM
+3375 LGLKGHRLGM
-3385 FGPAFA
+3385 FTPLFA
-3391 GTDDK
+3391 GTDIK
-3396 EKIGGQMMMMPTIL
+3396 EKIGGQMMMMPTIM
-3410 GSYFKNILFPT
+3410 GADYRNIMLPNQ
-3421 TKGGK
+3421 KG
-3426 DWDGK
+3426 
-3431 FTSDPITIGDPNKI
+3431 FDPVPLTLGDPYKI
-3445 GYKAYSDKMNKDILT
+3445 GFKTYSDKMSKDFLT
-3460 DEDAKLDLLA
+3460 NEDMRLDL
-3470 IISHEFGHQLQ
+3470 ISVISHEFGHQLQ
-3481 QRFSRSG
+3481 QRFERSN
-3488 VLGNKNTTSKIFK
+3488 VLGNKNTASKIFT

-3508 RQIDSEEIN
+3508 KRKDLEEIN

-3529 YNAGYMKNIIKAETI
+3529 YNAGYMKNIATPAAI

-3551 YLKFS
+3551 YLKH
-3556 APKAGS
+3556 AAKKVGS
-3562 TDIRA
+3562 TDIQA
-3567 TGPKK
+3567 SYKDDKGKLVET
-3572 TEAPDWP
+3572 D
-3579 RYDTSSH
+3579 SH
-3586 ARDSMYRYSA
+3586 AHDSMYRFGA
-3596 YIQGFKDKNTDRA
+3596 YIEGFKDKNTDIA
-3609 LADFFGVSPQDLL
+3609 LSDYFGVSPKDLYP
-3622 GDPKKAK
+3622 DTTKAK

-3636 NYKLKSEYFDENNQ
+3636 SYKLKSEFFDENNQ

-3664 LGLGVSGR
+3664 LGLSSSGPT
-3672 VEIPHKALNIQTP
+3672 VPHKALNIQTP

-3699 PTEPLIQ
+3699 PTEPLIN

-3760 LDATMQTLSFPNHGY
+3760 LEATMQTLSFPNHGY
-3775 EDIIK
+3775 EDIIA

-3786 AKDAGGLF
+3786 SKDAGKLF

-3818 MMRYNPAEP
+3818 MMRYNPAKP
-3827 FGKNTKNPEWY
+3827 FGPDTKNPEWY
-3838 SELPD
+3838 SELPG
-3843 GGLITITVTPDD
+3843 GGLITITVTPEENEDP
-3855 NCEGPNCKKPGCV
+3855 NCQGPNCKKKNCV

-3873 SNIPPGKKI
+3873 NRI
-3882 PGDIP
+3882 PGDKP

-3896 DWHRWWPKEEK
+3896 DWERWWPKDEK
-3907 YYNPK
+3907 LYSPK
-3912 QRTLDYYQH
+3912 QRIVDYYQH

-3931 TGTLKDAA
+3931 TGTLKNAA
-3939 NSIPREKTKMGVSIT
+3939 NSLPREKTKMGVSIT

-3959 YDIFEWG
+3959 YDLFEWG
-3966 GKRWAKNKNGSG
+3966 GKKWAKPKNAGDA
-3978 ELFEAQDYPNVDW
+3978 LFEVQDYPNVDW
-3991 PLGTQVIDGQI
+3991 PLGSQVIDGKI

-4010 GEPFYYHPTG
+4010 GEDFYYWPNG
-4020 GIGTSNR
+4020 GIGTTSR
-4027 NPKWPGTNIPSVATM
+4027 ISKWPGTNIPTAPAMVQ
-4042 YHNMMEKFFLTATG
+4042 NKLEKFFLTSNQ
-4056 ETGFKSGFLTRAD
+4056 ETGYANGFLRAAD
-4069 LKRWKTW
+4069 YDRLATW
-4076 KEEDHSDSLLAK
+4076 KDKDYPDSIIQK
-4088 FANGG
+4088 FASGG
-4093 LVSNLNIPKF
+4093 LATKFNIPKF
-4103 EAGINNVPANML
+4103 ESGINMVPANML

>member
-16 FSSLRAQLAGLTAQ
+16 FSSLRTQLAGITAQ

-123 IQPLGKNAQGLMQY
+123 VQPLGKNAQGLMQY

-251 AYKETIALAA
+251 AYKDTIALAA

-407 AGDLTATIIGLQ
+407 AGDLTATIMGLQ

-664 RVVDKNNPLVGNPY
+664 RVVDKNNPLVGSPY
-678 TRQMA
+678 SRQMA

-924 GPASINYDDRL
+924 GPASVNYDDRL

-942 YVLNQAASMDP
+942 YVLNQAASLDP

-1040 GPKLSPELA
+1040 GPKLSPEIA

-1069 GAGTRRASMG
+1069 GPATRRASMG

-1090 GGRLRGSTNS
+1090 GGRLRASVNS

-1107 KKSDVVYDL
+1107 KKTDIVYDL
-1116 MHGSAEEALPSLTR
+1116 MHGSSMEALPSLTR

-1137 RPERIAELTT
+1137 RPERIAELTS
-1147 RARAAMVKELGGVGS
+1147 RARDNIVRDLSGTGK
-1162 IGEAQWSQ
+1162 IGEAEWTR
-1170 IQHRQYLQIAKELR
+1170 IQHRQYLEIAKELR
-1184 LKREY
+1184 LKKQY

-1202 SLDPSKN
+1202 SLDPSRN

-1228 DELNALNGTAYMGSY
+1228 DELNELHGTAYMGSY
-1243 RNYGISTIDGKPTVL
+1243 RSYEIGKIDGKPTVL
-1258 AHMMPGFAL
+1258 AHMMPEFAL

-1287 PMFRGTYKSPLT
+1287 PMFRGSYKSPLT

-1351 SFYQDMANDDP
+1351 SFYQDLSNDDP
-1362 LHGALQIGRYVPPL
+1362 LHGTLQIGRYVPPL

-1394 WRGREGT
+1394 WRGREGLT
-1401 TTPAFAS
+1401 APAFAS

-1447 GTLHRGVKDVG
+1447 GTLHRGVKDIG

-1499 QLQMVASVKN
+1499 QLQIVASVKN

-1554 KLEAVYDG
+1554 KLEAVYDA

-1649 SVGRTTIVGNGGVR
+1649 SVGRTTIIGNGGVR

-1747 TKAAGNSIK
+1747 TRAAGNSIK

-1766 RPQMYGTVAPG
+1766 RPQMYGSVAPG

-1834 GKPYMTQPG
+1834 GKPFMTQPG

-1896 AIRAAGGIGAALG
+1896 AIRAAGGISAALG

-1984 NIRQAQNLMFQSMTG
+1984 NIRQSQQLMFQSMTG
-1999 AGTPLNITISE
+1999 SGTPLNITISE

-2042 RLKTQFISMGMSAEE
+2042 RLKTQFIAMGMTAEE

-2093 AAVESLRIY
+2093 AAVDSLRIY

-2119 NTAQMGITSAVEEEQ
+2119 NTAQMGITAAVEEDQ
-2134 SIALKKRKADKT
+2134 KIALKNRKADKS

-2156 KQIQWDAEIAAIEK
+2156 KQIMWDAELAAIEK
-2170 LNSKQNAQTTITQET
+2170 INSKQSAQTTITQET
-2185 IDELRTANSV
+2185 INELRAANSV

-2220 AGDLLGLNAQQTN
+2220 SQDLLGLNAQQTN
-2233 ALYNLQL
+2233 ALYLLQM
-2240 AATKSIEVL
+2240 AATKSIEVI

-2291 SSLQKQIDGNNKLAA
+2291 SSLQKQVDANNKLAA

-2318 NDIAI
+2318 NDIGI

-2400 EKLGDVSTAIGKQES
+2400 EKLGDVSAAIGKQES

-2464 LSPFPVDPKTGKPGT
+2464 LSPYPVDPKTGKPGT
-2479 AAGKGLYDSI
+2479 AAGQGLYDSI
-2489 SSGLEASLIKSGI
+2489 SSGLEASLVKSGI

-2509 INGKKVAMDGS
+2509 VNGKKVASFGGA
-2520 LSQADA
+2520 LKQADA
-2526 TKVAGGTSGTG
+2526 TKVGGGTAGTG
-2537 TNKKYYNAAGE
+2537 ADKKYYNAAGE
-2548 EVTKK
+2548 TVTKK
-2553 VYDDLPQRSDNG
+2553 VYDDLPKRSDDG
-2565 KSSSGYKDFV
+2565 KYTVGYKDFI
-2575 IPNKSLADKLFAN
+2575 IPEKLLANKMFASW
-2588 FGDVNEAFR
+2588 GDL
-2597 DAFNNR
+2597 
-2603 TTALIKGNTYGINGE
+2603 TTAFYKKFGQGETKTVIAGNTYGVNGE
-2618 VWMGSDTSKQ
+2618 VWIGTDTVGQKP
-2628 VIGYWLNS
+2628 VGYWAN
-2636 TASKKVKTYNQGG
+2636 TTNGGRKVKSFKDGG

-2681 GVEYF
+2681 GVEHF

-2697 GLAAAIRKDPTLR
+2697 GLAEAIRNDPTLR
-2710 NLTSPLCTRQRMLD
+2710 GIKSPLGTTQRMLD
-2724 TATAQLGIEEEGW
+2724 TATAQLGISEEGF
-2737 DPKTREG
+2737 DSKTGEG

-2828 KVSRNR
+2828 KVSSNR
-2834 DETKNGELIGSQKNI
+2834 DETKRGELIGSQKNI
-2849 KAYEAANA
+2849 KAYKEASA
-2857 KWEKEIKIPEDVAR
+2857 KWEKEIRIPEDVAR

-2877 VSDIGWANVLKNPP
+2877 ISDIGWANVLKNPP

-2908 NVPDRILPNRIRH
+2908 NVSNDILPNRIRH

-2930 MKDINGVPGYWINT
+2930 MKDINGVPGYWIDT
-2944 IDGNSEDSVKTNSY
+2944 IDGNSEDSVQRNGY

-2983 GLLADIIANLFNT
+2983 GLLADIIGNLFNT

-3006 DKTLPQIA
+3006 NKTLPQIA

-3029 EYLRGNIVY
+3029 EYLPGNIVY

-3045 PKAKPPVKKARG
+3045 PKAKPPVKKAAG
-3057 GAVFGAG
+3057 GPIYGAG

-3079 YVIKAAS
+3079 YVIKASS

-3111 NILSNEVDTT
+3111 NILSNEVGTT
-3121 ARSTGEP
+3121 ARSTGAS

-3161 AGLAYDKPN
+3161 AGMSLNKPN
-3170 WMSPEDEKMYNEAM
+3170 WMSPEDEKMYLQAM
-3184 RDLLTG
+3184 LDAQTG
-3190 NNPAGAVGRITGR
+3190 NAGRALGNVSGRA
-3203 GAMSA
+3203 AMSL
-3208 LNVYPKII
+3208 LNVWPKII
-3216 PWNKVWAQAGL
+3216 PWNKIWAQAGL

-3256 KSSLTPGAGGL
+3256 GRSSTPGAGGL
-3267 KTLSKYAEGGF
+3267 GTLPKYSQGGVVSKIREAVKLRLNNKILPDPKVVGGK
-3278 VASTANAINNFRDS
+3278 
-3292 YNESDVP
+3292 
-3299 EMAGGRSD
+3299 SD
-3307 YYNRYPIDIV
+3307 YHNTDTDIV
-3317 GKFTENEREVSELL
+3317 GKFTDSERQVSEFM
-3331 HAYTGLLNTYY
+3331 HAWIGLLNTYY
-3342 GAKYENLFRKN
+3342 GAKYENLFKNN
-3353 KKDSLLT
+3353 KKASLLS

-3365 DLEVATPRNE
+3365 DLEVAGPRDWVAMSHPG
-3375 LGLLGYKLGM
+3375 LGIAFSGDDIQDKWGGQVFMMPANLQ
-3385 FGPAFA
+3385 AFA
-3391 GTDDK
+3391 K
-3396 EKIGGQMMMMPTIL
+3396 NLLMPTL
-3410 GSYFKNILFPT
+3410 HGGLEAPTLSVDPNYFNEKQYSDRINKNILNN
-3421 TKGGK
+3421 
-3426 DWDGK
+3426 DDV
-3431 FTSDPITIGDPNKI
+3431 
-3445 GYKAYSDKMNKDILT
+3445 KMDILGVLT
-3460 DEDAKLDLLA
+3460 
-3470 IISHEFGHQLQ
+3470 HEFGHQIQ
-3481 QRFSRSG
+3481 SRFIESG
-3488 VLGNKNTTSKIFK
+3488 VLGNTKAASKIFK
-3501 DNKGKAL
+3501 DKNGKPLKKG
-3508 RQIDSEEIN
+3508 DGYEMN

-3524 IISEM
+3524 MISEM
-3529 YNAGYMKNIIKAETI
+3529 YNAGYMKNIVKAESI

-3551 YLKFS
+3551 YLKYA
-3556 APKAGS
+3556 APAVGA
-3562 TDIRA
+3562 TDITPGGDPHA
-3567 TGPKK
+3567 T
-3572 TEAPDWP
+3572 
-3579 RYDTSSH
+3579 
-3586 ARDSMYRYSA
+3586 DSMYRFRA
-3596 YIQGFKDKNTDRA
+3596 YIEGFKDKNTDRA
-3609 LADFFGVSPQDLL
+3609 LADYFGVSPQDLL

-3629 SVVETLS
+3629 SVVDTLS
-3636 NYKLKSEYFDENNQ
+3636 NYKLKSEFFDENAQ

-3672 VEIPHKALNIQTP
+3672 VTVPHKALSIQTP

-3838 SELPD
+3838 SELPSD
-3843 GGLITITVTPDD
+3843 GLITITGTPDE
-3855 NCEGPNCKKPGCV
+3855 NCEGPNCRKPSCV
-3868 GLDCP
+3868 GLDCWE
-3873 SNIPPGKKI
+3873 K
-3882 PGDIP
+3882 P

-3896 DWHRWWPKEEK
+3896 DWSQWWPEGEK
-3907 YYNPK
+3907 FYKPK
-3912 QRTLDYYQH
+3912 QRTLDYFYYSQ
-3921 VYPQRPMKKF
+3921 PMRPIKKF

-3939 NSIPREKTKMGVSIT
+3939 NSVPREKTRYGVSIVNPT
-3954 SPSSV
+3954 SAYS
-3959 YDIFEWG
+3959 IFEWG
-3966 GKRWAKNKNGSG
+3966 GKKWAKNGINSG
-3978 ELFEAQDYPNVDW
+3978 EIFEVNDSPTYNVNLPPGSPMSQNRD
-3991 PLGTQVIDGQI
+3991 TMVSDGNTL
-4002 MNVIDRPH
+4002 NVIDRPY
-4010 GEPFYYHPTG
+4010 GERFYYWPNG
-4020 GIGTSNR
+4020 GIGPLPNR
-4027 NPKWPGTNIPSVATM
+4027 NPKWPGTNVEKPLEM
-4042 YHNMMEKFFLTATG
+4042 YHNMLEKFFLTANG
-4056 ETGFKSGFLTRAD
+4056 ETGYKSGFFTPSEMKRA
-4069 LKRWKTW
+4069 KTW
-4076 KEEDHSDSLLAK
+4076 REQDHPDSLLQK

-4093 LVSNLNIPKF
+4093 LVKNLNIPKF
-4103 EAGINNVPANML
+4103 ETGINSVPVDML
-4115 AMLHKNEAVVPANM
+4115 AMLHANEAVIPANM